1 MSSVSEIMS
10 EKEIVTATA
19 DTGKSAQDVAQMM
32 VKKKVGSVIIINKK
46 GNPIGI
52 VTERDIVK
60 RVCLKDVAAS
70 RIKLEEIMSAPLISI
85 MSYDSIDT
93 ASRVMVMNNIKHLAV
108 LEEDNRIVGLLSVTD
123 ITRRLAKILLD
134 DYSRY
139 RSLRF
144 AVDLA
149 GSSVSPT

>member
-1 MSSVSEIMS
+1 MELLL
-10 EKEIVTATA
+10 
-19 DTGKSAQDVAQMM
+19 
-32 VKKKVGSVIIINKK
+32 
-46 GNPIGI
+46 
-52 VTERDIVK
+52 K

-93 ASRVMVMNNIKHLAV
+93 ASRVMVKNNIKHLAV

-123 ITRRLAKILLD
+123 VTRRLAKILLD

>member
-1 MSSVSEIMS
+1 
-10 EKEIVTATA
+10 
-19 DTGKSAQDVAQMM
+19 MM